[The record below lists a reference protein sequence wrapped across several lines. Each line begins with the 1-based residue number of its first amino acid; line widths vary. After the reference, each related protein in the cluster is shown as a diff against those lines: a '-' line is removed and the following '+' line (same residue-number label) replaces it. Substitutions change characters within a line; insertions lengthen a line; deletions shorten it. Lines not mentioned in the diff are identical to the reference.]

1 MVAGHLVA
9 SSDRRGPAPHCTPG
23 GPFNPYDLGL
33 AWLRS
38 VVDRLGL
45 DEGMRQVL
53 GACKR
58 ELTVSFPVPLDDGS
72 VRVFTGYRV
81 HHNLTRGPAK
91 GGIRYHPSVTL
102 DEVKA
107 QAMLMTWKCA
117 LANIPY
123 GGAKGGVVVDP
134 HQLTEAELE
143 RLSRRYATEISI
155 LLGPEK
161 DIPAP
166 DLGTD
171 HRVMAWIMD
180 TISMHRGYSVTG
192 IVTGKPESIGGTA
205 GRMEATGRGLLYI
218 VQEVTAYRG
227 LNAQGLTVA
236 IQGFGKVDSVAA
248 RLLRHCGYKVVA
260 VTDASGGVYNGKG
273 LDPNALHDCVRLG
286 GKLFDAPAGHRI
298 SNEDLLTLPVDVL
311 IPAAIGAQITARN
324 ASRIRAKII
333 VEGAN
338 APTTPEADSVL
349 QERGVLV
356 VPDLL
361 ANAGGV
367 IVSYFEWVQDI
378 QSFFWE
384 EEEVNERLR
393 RIITH
398 ALRETTRLAKAKG
411 VSLREAALLIA
422 VGRVVQAVKDRG
434 IYP

>member
-1 MVAGHLVA
+1 
-9 SSDRRGPAPHCTPG
+9 
-23 GPFNPYDLGL
+23 
-33 AWLRS
+33 
-38 VVDRLGL
+38 
-45 DEGMRQVL
+45 MRQVL